1 MKTKIKICGL
11 QSAEDIEMVNE
22 LMPEYAG
29 FVFCESRRKVSKE
42 KAEEL
47 IKS

>member
-11 QSAEDIEMVNE
+11 QGAEDIEMVNE

-29 FVFCESRRKVSKE
+29 LCFV
-42 KAEEL
+42 KAEE
-47 IKS
+47 KSAKKKQKNS